1 MHNYI
6 HPGNTLSLSAPY
18 EVNSGD
24 CVQIGA
30 IFGVAKSWASPG
42 ETVEMVTT
50 GVFDVRKCPKQ
61 VWEIG
66 EKLYW
71 DNKDRKITNMR
82 TGNCFVG
89 IAIDPASGNPLN
101 WAELKFL
108 ASRNSGRDS
117 PP

>member
-6 HPGNTLSLSAPY
+6 HPGNTLTLSAPY

-30 IFGVAKSWASPG
+30 IFGVARSWASLG
-42 ETVEMVTT
+42 ETVEVVTS

-71 DNKDRKITNMR
+71 DNKDRKITNIVS
-82 TGNCFVG
+82 GNCFVG
-89 IAIDPASGNPLN
+89 IALEAGSGQS
-101 WAELKFL
+101 AELGRIKIFGL
-108 ASRNSGRDS
+108 AQ
-117 PP
+117 

>member
-30 IFGVAKSWASPG
+30 IFGVAKFWASLG
-42 ETVEMVTT
+42 EMVEIVTT
-50 GVFDVRKCPKQ
+50 GVFDVKKYPKQ
-61 VWEIG
+61 VWQIG

-71 DNKDRKITNMR
+71 ESKDRKITN
-82 TGNCFVG
+82 VG
-89 IAIDPASGNPLN
+89 IGNYFIGIVIDPDSGQS
-101 WAELKFL
+101 AEL
-108 ASRNSGRDS
+108 GRIKIFGFAQ
-117 PP
+117 

>member
-30 IFGVAKSWASPG
+30 IFGVAKFWASLG
-42 ETVEMVTT
+42 GMVEIVTT
-50 GVFDVRKCPKQ
+50 GVFDVKKCPKQ
-61 VWEIG
+61 VWQIG

-71 DNKDRKITNMR
+71 ESKDRKITN
-82 TGNCFVG
+82 VG
-89 IAIDPASGNPLN
+89 IGNYFIGIVIDPASGQS
-101 WAELKFL
+101 AEL
-108 ASRNSGRDS
+108 GRIKIFGFAQ
-117 PP
+117 